1 MSTENSLDKVEKR
14 PVTRVLILKLSS
26 FGDILQTFYALEDL
40 CRFNP
45 SVQIFWCVES
55 QFEHLLRISRRKIR
69 IISLPLSRWKKDW
82 YRVATIVAILKTV
95 RALRSEN
102 IDVSVDLQ
110 GMLKSSVFGF
120 LSGAKIRF
128 GPSRK
133 FSSER
138 GACYFYNR
146 KKPIQKLEG
155 LASRTREFL
164 GSALGYDYQHFTMSS
179 GLSVWSGGAE
189 IALFVGASTER
200 KSLSGSELLDISLR
214 LRCCTSAPV
223 VLYWGNETERRKGLN
238 LLKDIKTE
246 QFRVAER
253 VYSVAELMSR
263 LSKETAFVIGAD
275 TGPVHFA
282 VALGVPTIMLFKS
295 TRLERYSHPDLKVL
309 YPLLISSEF
318 DLGHVSNA
326 IANLVESHSQVK
338 S

>member
-1 MSTENSLDKVEKR
+1 M
-14 PVTRVLILKLSS
+14 TRVLILKLSA

-40 CRFNP
+40 CRFDP
-45 SVQIFWCVES
+45 SVQIAWCVES
-55 QFEHLLRISRRKIR
+55 QFDQLLKINRRKIR
-69 IISLPLSRWKKDW
+69 IISLPLSKWKKNW
-82 YRVATIVAILKTV
+82 YRIATLVAILKTV

-110 GMLKSSVFGF
+110 GMLKSAVFGF

-146 KKPIQKLEG
+146 KAPIQKLEG

-164 GSALGYDYQHFTMSS
+164 GSALGYDYRHFNMSS

-200 KSLSGSELLDISLR
+200 KSLSGSELLHLSLILKCR
-214 LRCCTSAPV
+214 TSAPV
-223 VLYWGNETERRKGLN
+223 VLYWGNETERRKGFH
-238 LLKDIKTE
+238 LLEELKSE
-246 QFRVAER
+246 QFSVAER
-253 VYSVAELMSR
+253 VYPVGELMSR

-282 VALGVPTIMLFKS
+282 VALGVPTLMLFKS

-318 DLGHVSNA
+318 DLDQVGNA
-326 IANLVESHSQVK
+326 IAKLVVSNSQVK
-338 S
+338 N